1 MIMDEKKTILEINK
15 ITVHYGQVQAL
26 SGVTIHIRRGEIVAL
41 LGANATG
48 KSTLLCSIAGIRPIT
63 DGEILFDG
71 SSISNSPAEQIVK
84 LGVTLVPE
92 GRLLFNAMKTIEN
105 LELGA
110 YCWWGRGK
118 KEEMKRN
125 LSNVFKLFPVLR
137 EKKDQVTGM
146 LSGGQQQMVAI
157 GRGLMSRP
165 QLLLLDEP
173 CLGLAPV
180 LVKELMG
187 ALLKLKEQGLTIL
200 LSEQNAAAALNIADH
215 GYVMG
220 GGKVVLEGSGRE
232 LLSTDKVKVAY
243 LGL

>member
-1 MIMDEKKTILEINK
+1 MDEEKTILEINK

-26 SGVTIHIRRGEIVAL
+26 SGVSIRIHRGEIVAL
-41 LGANATG
+41 LGPNATG
-48 KSTLLCSIAGIRPIT
+48 KSTLLCSIAGVSPIT
-63 DGEILFDG
+63 DGEILFEG
-71 SSISNSPAEQIVK
+71 NPISNLPAEQIVR

-92 GRLLFNAMKTIEN
+92 GRSLFNAMKTIEN

-110 YCWWGRGK
+110 YSWWGRGK

-125 LSNVFKLFPVLR
+125 LSNVFKLFPALR
-137 EKKDQVTGM
+137 EKKDQIAGT

-180 LVKELMG
+180 LVKELMDT
-187 ALLKLKEQGLTIL
+187 LLKLKEQELTIL
-200 LSEQNAAAALNIADH
+200 LSEQNAVAALNIADR

-220 GGKVVLEGSGRE
+220 RGKIVLEGSSKE
-232 LLSTDKVKVAY
+232 LLSTDKVKAAY

>member
-1 MIMDEKKTILEINK
+1 MDEEKTILEINK

-26 SGVTIHIRRGEIVAL
+26 SGVSIRIHRGEIVAL
-41 LGANATG
+41 LGPNATG
-48 KSTLLCSIAGIRPIT
+48 KSTLLCSIAGVSPIT
-63 DGEILFDG
+63 DGEILFEG
-71 SSISNSPAEQIVK
+71 NPISNLPAEQIVR

-92 GRLLFNAMKTIEN
+92 GRSLFNAMKTIEN

-110 YCWWGRGK
+110 YSWWGRGK

-125 LSNVFKLFPVLR
+125 LSNVFKLFPALR
-137 EKKDQVTGM
+137 EKKDQIAGT

-180 LVKELMG
+180 LVKELMDT
-187 ALLKLKEQGLTIL
+187 LLKLKEQELTIL
-200 LSEQNAAAALNIADH
+200 LSEQNAVAALNIADR

-220 GGKVVLEGSGRE
+220 RGKIVLEGSGRE
-232 LLSTDKVKVAY
+232 LLSTDKVKAAY